1 MDLVYSKNSYLI
13 KPHSFKYIQIEKK
26 KNSQAY
32 ISKREHQCGLEQP
45 GCGVNSKMA
54 ELTFSHF
61 KDHFQTIILALKNT
75 DLVAGIQ
82 KSLYNPE
89 GYQITAFHRILKI
102 GNCI

>member
-1 MDLVYSKNSYLI
+1 
-13 KPHSFKYIQIEKK
+13 
-26 KNSQAY
+26 
-32 ISKREHQCGLEQP
+32 
-45 GCGVNSKMA
+45 MA

-61 KDHFQTIILALKNT
+61 KDHFQTIISALKNT